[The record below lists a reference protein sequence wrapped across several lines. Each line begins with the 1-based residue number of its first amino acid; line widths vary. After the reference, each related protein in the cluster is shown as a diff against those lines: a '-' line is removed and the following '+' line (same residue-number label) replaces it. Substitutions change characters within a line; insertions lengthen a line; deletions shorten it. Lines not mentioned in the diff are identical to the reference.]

1 MGELPLLVSQLYLI
15 EVSVHYYYYYYYFA
29 IPPFDQGLS
38 LKTLLNKNQVF

>member
-15 EVSVHYYYYYYYFA
+15 EVSVHYYYYYFFA

>member
-15 EVSVHYYYYYYYFA
+15 EVSVHYYYYYFFA
-29 IPPFDQGLS
+29 SPPFDQGLS

>member
-15 EVSVHYYYYYYYFA
+15 EVSVHYYYYYFFA

-38 LKTLLNKNQVF
+38 LKTLLNENQVF